1 MSSILSTPKT
11 AVIFNKRNTL
21 TEVDPHTAVNG
32 IWTVVMEDS
41 TVNIKG
47 CIINNN
53 TNGCIIASNSNATV
67 TNSTLSGQ
75 QAGRTT
81 PIVGIKNSKIYWDKP
96 AQLGN
101 TYPYLITT
109 QDSFANFPY
118 YATTVGPQ
126 ALPSGT
132 GALYAVLNSGSE
144 IHLQDLKGHPRLLND
159 GSTFYWDEKDLIY
172 PYDIDSYKLNVLT
185 STTLTELNHLPKNL
199 HRRDL
204 KIIINA
210 GVTIN
215 STSINGF
222 YNGKVI
228 IEFKSDCKVTSL
240 KISNLDHLEIYN
252 GSISTSGT
260 SGSVIEI
267 ENVKYVNIH
276 DLTFNINKTDVNF
289 YGAKFHVPACK
300 TYEHD
305 FSTNILIDQD
315 MIMYKKLETWLKM
328 ISRYEISGG
337 GIKVI
342 PTCKLRVKLL
352 DSEHQYFTTSVVM
365 DGAYITSLAA
375 TTFDYNGGPDVTPI
389 TVAATFKIQY
399 YYRDDD
405 LDLTMDPLSQAR
417 VLAAYS

>member
-96 AQLGN
+96 AQLNN
-101 TYPYLITT
+101 TYPYLTTT

-118 YATTVGPQ
+118 YVTTVGPQ
-126 ALPSGT
+126 ALPSDT

-144 IHLQDLKGHPRLLND
+144 RHLKELKGYPRLLND

-204 KIIINA
+204 KIIINS

-228 IEFKSDCKVTSL
+228 IEFKNDCKVTSL
-240 KISNLDHLEIYN
+240 KISNLDQLEIYN

-276 DLTFNINKTDVNF
+276 DLTFNINKTAITKSGLNF
-289 YGAKFHVPACK
+289 YNYKNNLYEYYKDGMWKACLEIK
-300 TYEHD
+300 SSNVVINSCTFEDCYCPIIGLCNTLIAGENNTFTY
-305 FSTNILIDQD
+305 TNNITINNILFRPVC
-315 MIMYKKLETWLKM
+315 Y
-328 ISRYEISGG
+328 ISTHNSTI
-337 GIKVI
+337 
-342 PTCKLRVKLL
+342 
-352 DSEHQYFTTSVVM
+352 
-365 DGAYITSLAA
+365 
-375 TTFDYNGGPDVTPI
+375 NDVTSKCTI
-389 TVAATFKIQY
+389 RGKTT
-399 YYRDDD
+399 
-405 LDLTMDPLSQAR
+405 TLSDMTLNNDQRNKKTSFIPRYCNAW
-417 VLAAYS
+417 LII

>member
-1 MSSILSTPKT
+1 MSNILSTPKT

-67 TNSTLSGQ
+67 TNSTLLGQ

-96 AQLGN
+96 AQLNN
-101 TYPYLITT
+101 TYPYLTTT
-109 QDSFANFPY
+109 QDSFANFPHY
-118 YATTVGPQ
+118 VTTVGPQ
-126 ALPSGT
+126 ALPSDT

-144 IHLQDLKGHPRLLND
+144 IHLQELKGYPRLLND
-159 GSTFYWDEKDLIY
+159 GSTFSWKEKDLIY

-204 KIIINA
+204 KIIINS

-228 IEFKSDCKVTSL
+228 IEFKSDCTVTSL
-240 KISNLDHLEIYN
+240 KISNLDQLEIYN

-267 ENVKYVNIH
+267 ENVKYVNIR
-276 DLTFNINKTDVNF
+276 DLTFNINKTAITKSGLNF
-289 YGAKFHVPACK
+289 YNYKNNLYEYYKDGMWK
-300 TYEHD
+300 TCLEIKSSNVVINNCTFKNCYCPIIGSCNTLIAGENNI
-305 FSTNILIDQD
+305 FTYTNNITINNILFRPVC
-315 MIMYKKLETWLKM
+315 Y
-328 ISRYEISGG
+328 ISTHNSTINDVTSKCTISG
-337 GIKVI
+337 KTTTLSDMTLNNDQRNKKTSFI
-342 PTCKLRVKLL
+342 PRYCNAWL
-352 DSEHQYFTTSVVM
+352 
-365 DGAYITSLAA
+365 I
-375 TTFDYNGGPDVTPI
+375 I
-389 TVAATFKIQY
+389 
-399 YYRDDD
+399 
-405 LDLTMDPLSQAR
+405 
-417 VLAAYS
+417 

>member
-1 MSSILSTPKT
+1 MSNILSTPKT

-67 TNSTLSGQ
+67 TNSTLLGQ

-96 AQLGN
+96 AQLNN
-101 TYPYLITT
+101 TYPYLTTT
-109 QDSFANFPY
+109 QDSFANFPHY
-118 YATTVGPQ
+118 VTTVGPQ
-126 ALPSGT
+126 ALPSDT
-132 GALYAVLNSGSE
+132 GALYALLNSGSE
-144 IHLQDLKGHPRLLND
+144 IHLQKLKGYPRLLND

-204 KIIINA
+204 KIIINS

-228 IEFKSDCKVTSL
+228 IEFKSDCTVTSL
-240 KISNLDHLEIYN
+240 KISNLDQLEIYN
-252 GSISTSGT
+252 GSISTSET

-276 DLTFNINKTDVNF
+276 DLTFNINKTAITKSGLNLNF
-289 YGAKFHVPACK
+289 YNYKNNLYEYYKDGMWKACLEIK
-300 TYEHD
+300 SSNVVINSCTFEDCYCPIIGSCNTLIAGENNIFTY
-305 FSTNILIDQD
+305 TNNITINNILFRPVC
-315 MIMYKKLETWLKM
+315 Y
-328 ISRYEISGG
+328 ISTHNSTI
-337 GIKVI
+337 
-342 PTCKLRVKLL
+342 
-352 DSEHQYFTTSVVM
+352 
-365 DGAYITSLAA
+365 
-375 TTFDYNGGPDVTPI
+375 NDVTSKCTI
-389 TVAATFKIQY
+389 RGKTT
-399 YYRDDD
+399 
-405 LDLTMDPLSQAR
+405 TLSDMTLNNDQRNKKTSFIPRYCNAR
-417 VLAAYS
+417 LII

>member
-118 YATTVGPQ
+118 YVTTDEPQ
-126 ALPSGT
+126 TLPSGT

-159 GSTFYWDEKDLIY
+159 GSTFYWDENDLIY

-228 IEFKSDCKVTSL
+228 IEFKSGCKVTSL

-260 SGSVIEI
+260 TGSVIEV

-276 DLTFNINKTDVNF
+276 DLTFNINKTAITKSGLNF
-289 YGAKFHVPACK
+289 YNYKNNLYEYYKAGMWK
-300 TYEHD
+300 TCLEIKSSNVVINSCTFKDCYCPIIGSCNTLITGENNT
-305 FSTNILIDQD
+305 FTYTKNITINNILFRPVC
-315 MIMYKKLETWLKM
+315 Y
-328 ISRYEISGG
+328 ISTHNST
-337 GIKVI
+337 V
-342 PTCKLRVKLL
+342 
-352 DSEHQYFTTSVVM
+352 
-365 DGAYITSLAA
+365 
-375 TTFDYNGGPDVTPI
+375 NDVTSKCTIGNI
-389 TVAATFKIQY
+389 TTI
-399 YYRDDD
+399 
-405 LDLTMDPLSQAR
+405 LSDMTLNNEQRNKKTSFIPRYCNAW
-417 VLAAYS
+417 LII

>member
-1 MSSILSTPKT
+1 MSNILSTPKT

-67 TNSTLSGQ
+67 TNSTLLGQ

-96 AQLGN
+96 AQLNN
-101 TYPYLITT
+101 TYPYLTTT
-109 QDSFANFPY
+109 QDSFANFPHY
-118 YATTVGPQ
+118 VTTVGPQ
-126 ALPSGT
+126 ALPSDT

-144 IHLQDLKGHPRLLND
+144 IHLQELKGYPRLLND
-159 GSTFYWDEKDLIY
+159 GSTFYWNEKDLIY

-204 KIIINA
+204 KIIINS

-228 IEFKSDCKVTSL
+228 IEFKSDCTVTSL
-240 KISNLDHLEIYN
+240 KISNLDQLEIYN
-252 GSISTSGT
+252 GSISTSET

-276 DLTFNINKTDVNF
+276 DLTFNINKTAITKSGLNLNF
-289 YGAKFHVPACK
+289 YNYKNNLYEYYKDGMWKACLEIK
-300 TYEHD
+300 SSNVVINSCTFEDCYCPIIGSCNTLIAGENNIFTY
-305 FSTNILIDQD
+305 TNNITINNILFRPVC
-315 MIMYKKLETWLKM
+315 Y
-328 ISRYEISGG
+328 ISTHNSTI
-337 GIKVI
+337 
-342 PTCKLRVKLL
+342 
-352 DSEHQYFTTSVVM
+352 
-365 DGAYITSLAA
+365 
-375 TTFDYNGGPDVTPI
+375 NDVTSKCI
-389 TVAATFKIQY
+389 I
-399 YYRDDD
+399 RDK
-405 LDLTMDPLSQAR
+405 TTTLSDMTLNNDQRDKKTSFIPRYCNAR
-417 VLAAYS
+417 LII

>member
-1 MSSILSTPKT
+1 MSNILSTPKT

-96 AQLGN
+96 AQLNN
-101 TYPYLITT
+101 TYPYLTTT

-118 YATTVGPQ
+118 YVTTVGPQ
-126 ALPSGT
+126 ALPSDT

-159 GSTFYWDEKDLIY
+159 GSTFYWDENDLIY

-204 KIIINA
+204 KIIINS
-210 GVTIN
+210 GVPIN

-228 IEFKSDCKVTSL
+228 IEFKSDCTVTSL

-260 SGSVIEI
+260 LGSVIEI

-276 DLTFNINKTDVNF
+276 DLTFNINKTAITKSGLNLNF
-289 YGAKFHVPACK
+289 YNYKNNLYEYYKDGMWKACLEIK
-300 TYEHD
+300 SSNVVINSCTFEDCYCPIIGSCNTLIAGENNIFTY
-305 FSTNILIDQD
+305 TNNITINNILFRPVC
-315 MIMYKKLETWLKM
+315 Y
-328 ISRYEISGG
+328 ISTHNSTI
-337 GIKVI
+337 
-342 PTCKLRVKLL
+342 
-352 DSEHQYFTTSVVM
+352 
-365 DGAYITSLAA
+365 
-375 TTFDYNGGPDVTPI
+375 NDVTSKCTI
-389 TVAATFKIQY
+389 RGKTTTLSDMTLNNDQ
-399 YYRDDD
+399 RDKK
-405 LDLTMDPLSQAR
+405 TSFIPRYCNAR
-417 VLAAYS
+417 LII